1 MREQRYKQFLLHV
14 FAHWGSEPFVKCC
27 ECEEEYYSKSAKKVL
42 SGINKDRKEKKP
54 KARVTLR
61 PEEDCE
67 IMEYAR

>member
-1 MREQRYKQFLLHV
+1 MRRGVLFK
-14 FAHWGSEPFVKCC
+14 KR
-27 ECEEEYYSKSAKKVL
+27 KKVL